1 VILLGRLI
9 TPVWLFHTT
18 SGLLRPLARLA
29 PLTRRLQAAR
39 LVPGTHGPAH
49 HVGADLVA
57 GIRIIA
63 RGGNGTTS

>member
-1 VILLGRLI
+1 MALSHDEWSV
-9 TPVWLFHTT
+9 T
-18 SGLLRPLARLA
+18 SAVPTGAVDEEAEA
-29 PLTRRLQAAR
+29 PR